1 MYSLEK
7 KQRDAKINM
16 LETYKEVVKM
26 RHSIKTK
33 FSLMIFACLLML
45 VAAIMIM
52 NTLFLDKYYMRDK
65 QKTFENAYNAADGFL
80 NDFSSGK
87 ITYEEFADGLEEITA
102 TSNIALMILNNDWS
116 YEYVSMHDAEGVR
129 ARLQNYLF
137 TKILYGDSFDEK
149 IKDIEVVAERENYSI
164 YEIFNARMNDTYM
177 ELIGTTT
184 NGKMIYMSLAV
195 KSIEE
200 NVDISNRFIIRVGF
214 LVALVGAFAAFMLGS
229 VIAKPI
235 KKLSVIA
242 EKMSELDFDA
252 VYEDDDL
259 SEIGHLGKSMNKLSS
274 KLEHTISELKSAN
287 VELKKDIET
296 KEQIDEMRKEFL
308 SNVSHELKTPIALIQ
323 GYAEA
328 LKEGIADDPESME
341 FYCDVIVDEAGKM
354 NSMVKKLLTLNQM
367 EFGKEQLEMERVDIL
382 EVVRAVVDANRLPA
396 EQKGID
402 IVYEEQQNVSVWAD
416 EYKVEEVITNYITN
430 AINHCKNEMQ
440 IRIDVVENGG
450 VARISVFNTG
460 DAIPDE
466 ELSNIWTK
474 FYKVDKARTREYGG
488 SGIGLSIVKA
498 IMEQHNQQFGVI
510 NHENGVEF
518 WFELDAATE

>member
-1 MYSLEK
+1 
-7 KQRDAKINM
+7 
-16 LETYKEVVKM
+16 M

-52 NTLFLDKYYMRDK
+52 NTLFLDKYYMKDK
-65 QKTFENAYNAADGFL
+65 LEKFEKAYSVADDYL
-80 NDFSSGK
+80 NDYSARK
-87 ITYEEFADGLEEITA
+87 ISYGQLAEGLEEITS

-149 IKDIEVVAERENYSI
+149 VKGIEVVTEHENYAI
-164 YEIFNARMNDTYM
+164 YEIFNDRMNDTYM
-177 ELIGTTT
+177 ELIGTTS

-200 NVDISNRFIIRVGF
+200 NVDISNRFIIRVGIC
-214 LVALVGAFAAFMLGS
+214 VALIGALAAFLLGTM
-229 VIAKPI
+229 IANPI

-242 EKMSELDFDA
+242 EKMSELDFDVA
-252 VYEDDDL
+252 YEGDDL
-259 SEIGHLGKSMNKLSS
+259 SEIGHLGKSMNKLSA
-274 KLEHTISELKSAN
+274 KLEQTISELKSAN

-296 KEQIDEMRKEFL
+296 KEQVDEMRKEFL

-328 LKEGIADDPESME
+328 LKEGIADDPESMD

-367 EFGKEQLEMERVDIL
+367 EFGKEQLEMERFDIV
-382 EVVRAVVDANRLPA
+382 EVVGAVVEAKRLLA
-396 EQKGID
+396 EQKGVEIIFD
-402 IVYEEQQNVSVWAD
+402 RPRGIAVWAD
-416 EYKVEEVITNYITN
+416 EYKIEEVITNYITN
-430 AINHCKNEMQ
+430 AVNHCKNEN
-440 IRIDVVENGG
+440 RIMISVTENGEL
-450 VARISVFNTG
+450 ARVSVFNTG
-460 DAIPDE
+460 DRIPED
-466 ELSNIWTK
+466 ELSNIWIK

-510 NHENGVEF
+510 NHDNGVEF
-518 WFELDAATE
+518 WFELDAANE